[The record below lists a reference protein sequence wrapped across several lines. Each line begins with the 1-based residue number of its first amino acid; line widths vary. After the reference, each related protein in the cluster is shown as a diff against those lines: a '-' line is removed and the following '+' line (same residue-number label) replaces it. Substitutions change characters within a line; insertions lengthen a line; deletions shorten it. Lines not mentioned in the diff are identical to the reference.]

1 MEAVKRFFKNESIG
15 GILIIAGT
23 FLALLF
29 ANSFLSEFYDNYR
42 NFEIGVKFGDYTLTK
57 TMLLIVNDGFM
68 ALFFFYIGLEVKRE
82 VLVGQLS
89 SPSRVALPVVGGIGG
104 IVAPALV
111 FIAFTYGDAF
121 AMRGWAIPTVSDT
134 AFAVGILLLL
144 GSRVPPSLRMF
155 LLLLAIID
163 DVCVVFIIAV
173 FYTTELSYTALS
185 IAAGLTAILLVLNLL
200 KVNKKAYYI
209 ITSLLLWLA
218 FLESGVHP
226 TIAGIVASAFIPLK
240 PIRGYSM
247 LNDIEKRLGGFITY
261 FVMPVFAFTNAGM
274 ALNADA
280 FNHLIHPVSLGIF
293 FGLVVAK
300 PVGIYIASYFIIK
313 GGVSKLPEGAN
324 SIQFFGL
331 CVLTGIG
338 ASMSLFIGTI
348 AYGDS
353 DAFHYAEKLS
363 ILIASFVAA
372 VLGFIIMK
380 IGFAYQDKRAALKE
394 DHDRDIAE
402 ERVRE
407 AKEAISQAT
416 LIDERVRE

>member
-200 KVNKKAYYI
+200 KVNK
-209 ITSLLLWLA
+209 
-218 FLESGVHP
+218 F
-226 TIAGIVASAFIPLK
+226 
-240 PIRGYSM
+240 
-247 LNDIEKRLGGFITY
+247 
-261 FVMPVFAFTNAGM
+261 
-274 ALNADA
+274 
-280 FNHLIHPVSLGIF
+280 
-293 FGLVVAK
+293 
-300 PVGIYIASYFIIK
+300 
-313 GGVSKLPEGAN
+313 
-324 SIQFFGL
+324 
-331 CVLTGIG
+331 
-338 ASMSLFIGTI
+338 
-348 AYGDS
+348 
-353 DAFHYAEKLS
+353 
-363 ILIASFVAA
+363 
-372 VLGFIIMK
+372 
-380 IGFAYQDKRAALKE
+380 
-394 DHDRDIAE
+394 
-402 ERVRE
+402 
-407 AKEAISQAT
+407 
-416 LIDERVRE
+416 